1 MRPSSCWY
9 CVVFC
14 CFGRLVFANL
24 TGPAFANAANL
35 ELVNL
40 TVDCSRHGEG
50 KGWPLIESHGEAI
63 RLVNCRIEQRQSLS
77 VFPDD
82 WTLIEAAAG
91 SETVIQGCELYTL
104 QSVIWRVQKE
114 AKLFIDNS
122 LILSPG
128 LTYSATSEEGE
139 GEVTVNQSSCLH
151 QVGVTHLVSED
162 EAPAVRFS
170 FQNSIIDCG
179 QFLVWLPLG
188 NEETLRKSLTY
199 EANQVLFLYHLSS

>member
-1 MRPSSCWY
+1 M
-9 CVVFC
+9 
-14 CFGRLVFANL
+14 
-24 TGPAFANAANL
+24 
-35 ELVNL
+35 
-40 TVDCSRHGEG
+40 
-50 KGWPLIESHGEAI
+50 
-63 RLVNCRIEQRQSLS
+63 
-77 VFPDD
+77 
-82 WTLIEAAAG
+82 
-91 SETVIQGCELYTL
+91 
-104 QSVIWRVQKE
+104 QKE

-128 LTYSATSEEGE
+128 LTYSATSAEGE

-199 EANQVLFLYHLSS
+199 EANQVLFLIGKGLLNSSPRPRIASRRVGALDRWEASQWAEFWGGSQKQVDIQKGFLIERANLTERNLEEFMAAEFQAPEGFEDLGAGLESVGPLRTSLK